1 MILFVSNMAPRNPY
15 SQKIIIHL
23 FEEQN
28 KGDCS
33 KECQTEEK
41 RAKGKRALNNTAW
54 RKDAIFLIHNKH
66 SQLNGKQ
73 KALATAAEVLAW

>member
-1 MILFVSNMAPRNPY
+1 MLATWHQAIPTAK
-15 SQKIIIHL
+15 KIIIHL
-23 FEEQN
+23 VEEQN

-33 KECQTEEK
+33 KECQTQEERAKEK
-41 RAKGKRALNNTAW
+41 RALKNTAW
-54 RKDAIFLIHNKH
+54 RKDAIFLIQNKH